1 MNRGVWILAALLL
14 TWTGGHADDWPQ
26 YRGPN
31 RDDVS
36 AEKGLLRQWPEGG
49 PKLLWTYAGAG
60 VGYSGPAVVGNRYY
74 TLGGR
79 GDAEVLI
86 ALDLDKMKDGSPTE
100 AWAAR
105 IGPLFAWEGNQWSAG
120 PSSSPTVD
128 GDAVFAL
135 GGNGDLVCVAASDGK
150 IRWRVNLPGD
160 LEAEVNPI
168 GGGPRKLGWGFAGSP
183 VVDGNLLFCVP
194 GGPKGSLAALDKR
207 TGRTIWRS
215 GELTDPAA
223 YTSPVLA
230 QIEGVRQCVLLTNE
244 GLRGIAA
251 ATGRLLWKFDRK
263 FGTEVI
269 NSPIVRDSRVFLTVG
284 GRGGQLVRIKRS
296 GDSFSAEEVYANRNL
311 SNHHGNVVRVDG
323 HLYGASEG
331 LGWVCQDFESGQL
344 KWSER
349 SKLPAGSVTVADGRL
364 YCSGEKDGAVSLV
377 EASSAACTVSGR
389 FALPRT
395 SPLRKPKGGLWTPP
409 VVSNGRLFLRDQEL
423 VFCYDVRAR

>member
-1 MNRGVWILAALLL
+1 MNRGAGMLAALLL
-14 TWTGGHADDWPQ
+14 ASTGGRADDWPQ

-36 AEKGLLRQWPEGG
+36 AEKGLLRRWPEGG
-49 PKLLWTYAGAG
+49 PKLLWTYPNAG

-86 ALDLDKMKDGSPTE
+86 ALDLDRMKDGSPTE
-100 AWAAR
+100 VWAAR
-105 IGPLFAWEGNQWSAG
+105 IGALFSWEGNQWSAG

-135 GGNGDLVCVAASDGK
+135 GGNGDLACVAASDGK
-150 IRWRVNLPGD
+150 IRWRVNLPGA
-160 LEAEVNPI
+160 LEAEVHPI
-168 GGGPRKLGWGFAGSP
+168 GGGPRKLGWGYAGSP
-183 VVDGNLLFCVP
+183 VVDGDLILCVP

-207 TGRTIWRS
+207 TGRTVWRS

-223 YTSPVLA
+223 YTTPVLA

-251 ATGRLLWKFDRK
+251 ATGRLLWRFDRK

-269 NSPIVRDSRVFLTVG
+269 NSPIVRDSMVFLTVG

-296 GDSFSAEEVYANRNL
+296 GDAFGAEEVYANRNL

-331 LGWVCQDFESGQL
+331 MGWVCQDFESGQL

-349 SKLPAGSVTVADGRL
+349 SKVPAGSVTVADGRL
-364 YCSGEKDGAVSLV
+364 YCTGEKDGAVSLV
-377 EASSAACTVSGR
+377 EASGAACTVSGR
-389 FALPRT
+389 FVLPRIST
-395 SPLRKPKGGLWTPP
+395 LRKPKGGLWTPP
-409 VVSNGRLFLRDQEL
+409 VVANGRLFLRDQEL